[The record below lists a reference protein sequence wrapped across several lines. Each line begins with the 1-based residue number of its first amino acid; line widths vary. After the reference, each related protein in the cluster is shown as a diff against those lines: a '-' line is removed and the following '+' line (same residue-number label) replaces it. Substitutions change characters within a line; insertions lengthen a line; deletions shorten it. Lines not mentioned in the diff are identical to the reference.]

1 MLYKDGDWNTLCLP
15 FDVIVGSD
23 VMEGATAMT
32 LNGSTS
38 NFNSESSVLTLNFDE
53 VGGTIAAGTPFI
65 VKWTGSNVTD
75 PVFSGVT
82 VSSSPAGSV
91 TSDDNLVQFI
101 GTYAPVSL
109 AAGNQS
115 NSVTRKPRGLSRQRI

>member
-53 VGGTIAAGTPFI
+53 VGGT
-65 VKWTGSNVTD
+65 
-75 PVFSGVT
+75 
-82 VSSSPAGSV
+82 
-91 TSDDNLVQFI
+91 
-101 GTYAPVSL
+101 L

-115 NSVTRKPRGLSRQRI
+115 NSVMRKPRGLSRQRI

>member
-82 VSSSPAGSV
+82 VSSSPACC
-91 TSDDNLVQFI
+91 
-101 GTYAPVSL
+101 SL
-109 AAGNQS
+109 HNNGNDLASQS
-115 NSVTRKPRGLSRQRI
+115 LCVHSKFP